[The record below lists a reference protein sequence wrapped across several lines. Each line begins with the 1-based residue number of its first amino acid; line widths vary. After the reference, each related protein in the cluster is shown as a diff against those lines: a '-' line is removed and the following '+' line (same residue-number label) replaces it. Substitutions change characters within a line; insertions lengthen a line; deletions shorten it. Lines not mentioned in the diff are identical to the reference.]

1 MPPGNTNTNYSIMR
15 RIFFTLFLSAGIACN
30 AAMAQPLG
38 LDSCRALALRN
49 NKALAIAKA
58 KEKKAGYDRKAAG
71 TNYLPKVSAL
81 GGYVRSG
88 DEISLLSN
96 SQKASLTGMGTNMA
110 GNFSQMAGQIVQQ
123 HPDLAPLIGQ
133 IGKLLPQGAA
143 ALNGVGQS
151 IVDALRTDTRNMAS
165 AAIILTQPLYMGG
178 KIKAYDRI
186 THYAEQIAGQQLRA
200 DEQQIL
206 LETDRAYWQVVSL
219 ANKRK
224 LALGY
229 RDMLKRLEEDVEKM
243 IAEGVATRA
252 SGLSVSVKLNEAEM
266 TLTKVEDGLTLSRML
281 LCQVCGLPLDR
292 EISLAD
298 EELDNLAA
306 DAAPTEADASTAFSN
321 RPELNQLQLA
331 ADIYREKVKI
341 ERSAFLPQLA
351 LTGGY
356 LATNPGLTNGF
367 ENRFRGTWAVGVTLK
382 VPVWHWGEG
391 RYKVRAAK
399 AEAEVASLQMADVR
413 EKIELQVRQSAF
425 SVKEADKKYGLSL
438 KNLEKA
444 DENLR
449 TAQVGFR
456 EGVIVTSDL
465 LAAQTAWL
473 QAQSDKI
480 DAQIDMKLT
489 RAALSKALG
498 TLQ

>member
-1 MPPGNTNTNYSIMR
+1 MKR
-15 RIFFTLFLSAGIACN
+15 RIFTTLFLAASIICGPASA
-30 AAMAQPLG
+30 QRLS

-71 TNYLPKVSAL
+71 TNYLPKISAI
-81 GGYVRSG
+81 GGYIRSG

-96 SQKASLTGMGTNMA
+96 GQKASLTNMGTGIA
-110 GNFSQMAGQIVQQ
+110 GNLGQLAGQIVQQ

-133 IGKLLPQGAA
+133 VSQLLPQGAA
-143 ALNGVGQS
+143 ALNGIGQS
-151 IVDALRTDTRNMAS
+151 VVDALRTDTRNMAS
-165 AAIILTQPLYMGG
+165 AAVILTQPLYMGG

-186 THYAEQIAGQQLRA
+186 THYAEQVAGQQLRA
-200 DEQQIL
+200 DEQQVI

-219 ANKRK
+219 VNKK
-224 LALGY
+224 QLAGSY
-229 RDMLKRLEEDVEKM
+229 RDMLKHLSEDMEKM

-252 SGLSVSVKLNEAEM
+252 AGLTVDVKLNEAEM
-266 TLTKVEDGLTLSRML
+266 TLTKVDDGLTLSRML
-281 LCQVCGLPLDR
+281 LCQVCGLPLDS
-292 EISLAD
+292 EVELTDEALDKLPAD
-298 EELDNLAA
+298 AGNVSA
-306 DAAPTEADASTAFSN
+306 DAATAFSN

-351 LTGGY
+351 LMGGY

-391 RYKVRAAK
+391 RYKVNAAR
-399 AEAEVASLQMADVR
+399 AEAEVAVLQMADAR
-413 EKIELQVRQSAF
+413 EKIELQVKQSAF
-425 SVKEADKKYGLSL
+425 RVSEADKKYNLSL

-449 TAQVGFR
+449 TAQVGFD

-465 LAAQTAWL
+465 MAAQTAWL

-480 DAQIDMKLT
+480 DAQIDMRLT
-489 RAALSKALG
+489 RAALGQALG
-498 TLQ
+498 TLK

>member
-1 MPPGNTNTNYSIMR
+1 MKR
-15 RIFFTLFLSAGIACN
+15 RIFTTLFLAASIICGPASA
-30 AAMAQPLG
+30 QRLS

-71 TNYLPKVSAL
+71 TNYLPKISAI
-81 GGYVRSG
+81 GGYIRSG

-96 SQKASLTGMGTNMA
+96 GQKASLTNMGTGIA
-110 GNFSQMAGQIVQQ
+110 GNLGQLAGQIVQQ

-133 IGKLLPQGAA
+133 VSQLLPQGAA
-143 ALNGVGQS
+143 ALNGIGQS
-151 IVDALRTDTRNMAS
+151 VVDALRTDTRNMAS
-165 AAIILTQPLYMGG
+165 AAVILTQPLYMGG

-186 THYAEQIAGQQLRA
+186 THYAEQVAGQQLRA
-200 DEQQIL
+200 DEQQVI

-219 ANKRK
+219 VNKK
-224 LALGY
+224 QLAGSY
-229 RDMLKRLEEDVEKM
+229 RDMLKHLSEDMEKM

-252 SGLSVSVKLNEAEM
+252 AGLTVDVKLNEAEM
-266 TLTKVEDGLTLSRML
+266 TLTKVDDGLTLSRML
-281 LCQVCGLPLDR
+281 LCQVCGLPLDS
-292 EISLAD
+292 EVELTD
-298 EELDNLAA
+298 EALDKLPDDAGNVSA
-306 DAAPTEADASTAFSN
+306 DAATAFSN
-321 RPELNQLQLA
+321 RPELNQLQLV

-351 LTGGY
+351 LMGGY

-391 RYKVRAAK
+391 RYKVNAAR
-399 AEAEVASLQMADVR
+399 AEAEVAVLQMADAR
-413 EKIELQVRQSAF
+413 EKIELQVKQSAF
-425 SVKEADKKYGLSL
+425 RVSEADKKYNLSL

-449 TAQVGFR
+449 TAQVGFD

-465 LAAQTAWL
+465 MAAQTAWL

-480 DAQIDMKLT
+480 DAQIDMRLT
-489 RAALSKALG
+489 RAALGQALG
-498 TLQ
+498 TLK

>member
-1 MPPGNTNTNYSIMR
+1 MKR
-15 RIFFTLFLSAGIACN
+15 RILTTLFLAASIICGPASA
-30 AAMAQPLG
+30 QRLS
-38 LDSCRALALRN
+38 LDSCRTLALRN

-71 TNYLPKVSAL
+71 TNYLPKISAI
-81 GGYVRSG
+81 GGYIRSG

-96 SQKASLTGMGTNMA
+96 GQKASLTNMGTSIA
-110 GNFSQMAGQIVQQ
+110 GNLGQLAGQIVQQ

-133 IGKLLPQGAA
+133 VSQLLPQGAA
-143 ALNGVGQS
+143 ALNGIGQGV
-151 IVDALRTDTRNMAS
+151 VDALRTDTRNMAS
-165 AAIILTQPLYMGG
+165 AAVILTQPLYMGG
-178 KIKAYDRI
+178 KIKAYNRI
-186 THYAEQIAGQQLRA
+186 THYAEQVAGQQLRA
-200 DEQQIL
+200 DEQQVI

-219 ANKRK
+219 VNKK
-224 LALGY
+224 QLAESY
-229 RDMLKRLEEDVEKM
+229 RDMLKHLSQDMEKM

-252 SGLSVSVKLNEAEM
+252 AGLTVDVKLNEAEM
-266 TLTKVEDGLTLSRML
+266 TLTKVDDGLTLSRML
-281 LCQVCGLPLDR
+281 LCQVCGLPLDSKV
-292 EISLAD
+292 ELTD
-298 EELDNLAA
+298 ETLDQLPDDAGNVSA
-306 DAAPTEADASTAFSN
+306 DAATAFSN

-351 LTGGY
+351 LMGGY

-391 RYKVRAAK
+391 RYKVNAAR
-399 AEAEVASLQMADVR
+399 AEAEVAVLQMADAR
-413 EKIELQVRQSAF
+413 EKIELQVKQSAF
-425 SVKEADKKYGLSL
+425 RVSEADKKYNLSL

-449 TAQVGFR
+449 TAQVGFD

-465 LAAQTAWL
+465 MAAQTAWL

-480 DAQIDMKLT
+480 DAQIDMRLT
-489 RAALSKALG
+489 RAALGKALG
-498 TLQ
+498 TLK

>member
-1 MPPGNTNTNYSIMR
+1 MKR
-15 RIFFTLFLSAGIACN
+15 RIFTTLFLAASIICGPASA
-30 AAMAQPLG
+30 QRLS
-38 LDSCRALALRN
+38 LDSCRTLALRN

-71 TNYLPKVSAL
+71 TNYLPKISAI
-81 GGYVRSG
+81 GGYIRSG

-96 SQKASLTGMGTNMA
+96 GQKASLTNMGTGIA
-110 GNFSQMAGQIVQQ
+110 GNLGQLAGQIVQQ

-133 IGKLLPQGAA
+133 VSQLLPQGAA
-143 ALNGVGQS
+143 ALNGIGQS
-151 IVDALRTDTRNMAS
+151 VVDALRTDTRNMAS
-165 AAIILTQPLYMGG
+165 AAVILTQPLYMGG

-186 THYAEQIAGQQLRA
+186 THYAEQVAGQQLRA
-200 DEQQIL
+200 DEQQVI

-219 ANKRK
+219 VNKK
-224 LALGY
+224 QLAGSY
-229 RDMLKRLEEDVEKM
+229 RDMLKHLSEDMEKM

-252 SGLSVSVKLNEAEM
+252 AGLTVDVKLNEAEM
-266 TLTKVEDGLTLSRML
+266 TLTKVDDGLTLSRML
-281 LCQVCGLPLDR
+281 LCQVCGLPLDS
-292 EISLAD
+292 EVELTDEALDKLPAD
-298 EELDNLAA
+298 AGNVSA
-306 DAAPTEADASTAFSN
+306 DAATAFSN

-351 LTGGY
+351 LMGGY

-391 RYKVRAAK
+391 RYKVNAAR
-399 AEAEVASLQMADVR
+399 AEAEVAVLQMADAR
-413 EKIELQVRQSAF
+413 EKIELQVKQSAF
-425 SVKEADKKYGLSL
+425 RVSEADKKYNLSL

-449 TAQVGFR
+449 TAQVGFD

-465 LAAQTAWL
+465 MAAQTAWL

-480 DAQIDMKLT
+480 DAQIDMRLT
-489 RAALSKALG
+489 RAALGQALG
-498 TLQ
+498 TLK